1 MNPNKS
7 YPLSNFDIYKL
18 LDEKCRILSYDE
30 LVKFKTLDDA
40 MGHYGAMVLLYL
52 TKENFGH
59 WTLVFKYDNGR
70 IVECFDSYGY
80 RPDSEFEFIPKKIR
94 EKTNQ
99 MYPYLCKLLLD
110 SGYKIVYNN
119 YRLQEKKENVNS
131 CGRHVVSRLIYRDVP
146 IDEYVNM
153 IKNSGF
159 TADQFVTKLTN
170 SI

>member
-1 MNPNKS
+1 
-7 YPLSNFDIYKL
+7 
-18 LDEKCRILSYDE
+18 
-30 LVKFKTLDDA
+30 
-40 MGHYGAMVLLYL
+40 
-52 TKENFGH
+52 
-59 WTLVFKYDNGR
+59 
-70 IVECFDSYGY
+70 
-80 RPDSEFEFIPKKIR
+80 
-94 EKTNQ
+94 